1 MEGKKK
7 IMPPFFHPTPFLL
20 NICDLKKS
28 RGVQRFNAEYK
39 VSPELASKIEQ
50 LPTLDIFFFL
60 FLALKTTKM
69 SSSQGAAAPSPP
81 RLGCNQKHT
90 KKIPQPSPSSFPDL
104 PLFGS
109 RLPLRYQATLQLRQR
124 QRDQL
129 THGIQ
134 AAPILESL

>member
-1 MEGKKK
+1 
-7 IMPPFFHPTPFLL
+7 MPPFFHPTPFLL

-39 VSPELASKIEQ
+39 ASPELASKIEQ
-50 LPTLDIFFFL
+50 LPTLDFFFFFL

-90 KKIPQPSPSSFPDL
+90 KKIPQPSPSSFPD
-104 PLFGS
+104 S
-109 RLPLRYQATLQLRQR
+109 
-124 QRDQL
+124 
-129 THGIQ
+129 
-134 AAPILESL
+134 SLIW